1 MKIDFNTV
9 AEVAY
14 KILLDHANGEMIEY
28 ADEDNPRRIVLGQD
42 DLIPGFEE
50 GLKGKTTGPFSFS
63 VRQDK
68 AFGSY
73 DSTLVTDVPKQA
85 FLDDGVIREDLL
97 FTGNRVNML
106 DHHHNKVTG
115 TILEIGEEKVRMD
128 FNHPLAGKDL
138 FVTGE
143 VLSVREATADEL
155 TPDEGCGCGSGC
167 GCQSH
172 ETRETEEEA
181 YCETCGNPADKM
193 GQGYGNC
200 QCG

>member
-50 GLKGKTTGPFSFS
+50 GLRGKTTGPFSFP

-68 AFGSY
+68 AFGAY
-73 DSTLVTDVPKQA
+73 DSALVTDVPKQA

-97 FTGNRVNML
+97 FTGNRVNF
-106 DHHHNKVTG
+106 TG
-115 TILEIGEEKVRMD
+115 KSSFCPALPDTFWHSVDVRGW
-128 FNHPLAGKDL
+128 FWQKHG
-138 FVTGE
+138 
-143 VLSVREATADEL
+143 
-155 TPDEGCGCGSGC
+155 TP
-167 GCQSH
+167 
-172 ETRETEEEA
+172 
-181 YCETCGNPADKM
+181 TCRFWRRSRGNGFCRNSARHRWKQWM
-193 GQGYGNC
+193 EC
-200 QCG
+200 K